1 MSDPTL
7 VSHDNDTMSK
17 DNSEKDHPIRDA
29 SPDAVRSVEDD
40 DEYPHGFKLFS
51 VLLALVLAI
60 FLASL
65 DMNII
70 ATAIPRITDDFHSL
84 DDVGWYGSALFLTVA
99 ASQSVWGKAYKYFDL
114 KTVFL
119 IAIAIFEIGS
129 LICGVAK
136 NSTTL
141 IVGRAIIGLGAAG
154 VLAGCYT
161 IIAFVVPA
169 HKRPAFTGAIG
180 ATYGMASVIGPLVG
194 GAFTDGPSWR
204 WWSVHLIYPNQHT
217 MVSCFPS

>member
-1 MSDPTL
+1 MSDHTL
-7 VSHDNDTMSK
+7 VSQDHDAMSN
-17 DNSEKDHPIRDA
+17 DNSEKP
-29 SPDAVRSVEDD
+29 RSTNDGSQEPEKAVEDEGD
-40 DEYPHGFKLFS
+40 YPHGLSLLS
-51 VLLALVLAI
+51 VIIALVLAI

-84 DDVGWYGSALFLTVA
+84 NDVGWYGSALFLTVA
-99 ASQSVWGKAYKYFDL
+99 ASQSVWGKAYKYFDI
-114 KTVFL
+114 KSVFL

-169 HKRPAFTGAIG
+169 HKRPAFTGLVG
-180 ATYGMASVIGPLVG
+180 ATYGIASVIGPLVG

-204 WWSVHLIYPNQHT
+204 WW
-217 MVSCFPS
+217 

>member
-1 MSDPTL
+1 MSDHTL
-7 VSHDNDTMSK
+7 VGHDYETMSHG
-17 DNSEKDHPIRDA
+17 NSEKNHIINDG
-29 SPDAVRSVEDD
+29 SQDAVKPTEDEDD
-40 DEYPHGFKLFS
+40 YPHGLKLLS
-51 VLLALVLAI
+51 VIIALVLAI

-84 DDVGWYGSALFLTVA
+84 NDVGWYGSALFLTVA

-204 WWSVHLIYPNQHT
+204 WW
-217 MVSCFPS
+217 

>member
-1 MSDPTL
+1 MSDHTL
-7 VSHDNDTMSK
+7 HDNMSN
-17 DNSEKDHPIRDA
+17 DNSEKKHIVGDDPE
-29 SPDAVRSVEDD
+29 DAVQPVKDEG
-40 DEYPHGFKLFS
+40 EYPTGMKLVS
-51 VLLALVLAI
+51 VIIALVLAI

-84 DDVGWYGSALFLTVA
+84 NDVGWYGSALFLTVA
-99 ASQSVWGKAYKYFDL
+99 ASQSVWGKGYKYFDL

-129 LICGVAK
+129 LMCGVAK

-154 VLAGCYT
+154 LLAGCYT

-169 HKRPAFTGAIG
+169 EKRPAYTGVIG
-180 ATYGMASVIGPLVG
+180 ATYGIASVIGPLVG

-204 WWSVHLIYPNQHT
+204 WWYVPFQTLAISFNL
-217 MVSCFPS
+217 SRRADCL